1 MPARLIVKAG
11 LTDRKEYDLDPSEPF
26 TIGRARDSGV
36 VVKDQ
41 RTSRRH
47 CVLEATGNG
56 LWTLVDNKSSNGTYV
71 NRQRVNTRELHDGD
85 VVQVGQ
91 ATFEFQA
98 DAPASRSEKA
108 PADAAPSTPSEADA
122 ADAEPSRPVE
132 PPQSPGPQASPEPE
146 APPEEAEKPAHD
158 KTAGEED
165 GELDDELKGL
175 FDFLDRIDAGES
187 PASAKKPAEQAGE
200 GVPAAPT
207 APSSNDK
214 DDGKEEEGGL
224 LDFLRKKKQD

>member
-108 PADAAPSTPSEADA
+108 PADAAPSTPSARRA
-122 ADAEPSRPVE
+122 AAKPR
-132 PPQSPGPQASPEPE
+132 ASGQPR
-146 APPEEAEKPAHD
+146 A
-158 KTAGEED
+158 
-165 GELDDELKGL
+165 
-175 FDFLDRIDAGES
+175 
-187 PASAKKPAEQAGE
+187 
-200 GVPAAPT
+200 
-207 APSSNDK
+207 
-214 DDGKEEEGGL
+214 
-224 LDFLRKKKQD
+224 